1 MGKLRQRNLLFCTLV
16 TVVQARYIK
25 LCPLTYENREWLEW
39 DAGKRQF
46 FKPNQNIRELEN
58 EQNIFEVPYQT
69 RGSKTSMFDS
79 TYLRASSGKADGED
93 GVDTF
98 ETEATNHG
106 SIFRAVECTC
116 AELARGEKSYCLLQ
130 NNENFCAVPE
140 DSSLPVDCY
149 RVTSSE
155 IFTKNAFP
163 VAILWL
169 AALLLYLV
177 GTEGGRLGLKYG
189 LSKICRCC
197 GIPSLLRQGNNSIIN
212 YILGQERDT
221 RRRARNLSRRASQ
234 DPVTYILKTREYR
247 KELKKDPDQIEDVPG
262 SPESSG
268 DRTVPLSPD
277 ASYDGDENQQSGRK
291 LSFEINSCIPCAKDI
306 ESSESEND
314 RDMCNDANDSEE
326 IEIEEET
333 CAICFTEI
341 EEGERVGVL
350 PCEHLFHSECLK
362 NWIKRKNVCPL
373 CNAPDIARCKDENNG
388 SPTSAS
394 GSTGTGL
401 NRGSGGS
408 QLLELNSGNRRFR
421 RVLVGDPARRAT
433 VRIHVRRV
441 NGAAA
446 RGSRETPAERRE
458 RLNRMRIA
466 WNP

>member
-1 MGKLRQRNLLFCTLV
+1 MAV
-16 TVVQARYIK
+16 AQARYIK

-39 DAGKRQF
+39 DAGKRTF
-46 FKPNQNIRELEN
+46 FKPNQNIRELGN
-58 EQNIFEVPYQT
+58 EQSIFEVPHQT
-69 RGSKTSMFDS
+69 RGSKPSMFDS
-79 TYLRASSGKADGED
+79 KYLRAGSGEADGED
-93 GVDTF
+93 GVNTL
-98 ETEATNHG
+98 ESEATNG
-106 SIFRAVECTC
+106 SRFRAVECTC
-116 AELARGEKSYCLLQ
+116 AESARGEKSYCLLQ

-169 AALLLYLV
+169 VALLLYLL

-189 LSKICRCC
+189 ISKICRCC

-212 YILGQERDT
+212 YILGQERDS
-221 RRRARNLSRRASQ
+221 RRRAQNLSRHRASQ

-247 KELKKDPDQIEDVPG
+247 KELKKDPDQNEDLPS
-262 SPESSG
+262 SPASSG

-277 ASYDGDENQQSGRK
+277 ASYDDDENQQSGRK

-314 RDMCNDANDSEE
+314 QDICNDVNDSDE

-373 CNAPDIARCKDENNG
+373 CNAPDIARCKDGNNA

-394 GSTGTGL
+394 GNTSTGLG
-401 NRGSGGS
+401 RGSGGS
-408 QLLELNSGNRRFR
+408 QLRELNSGGRRFR
-421 RVLVGDPARRAT
+421 RILVGDPANRQAT

-441 NGAAA
+441 NGNA